1 MAPENREKTV
11 ITPFGLFEY
20 NVMSFELKDEAQT
33 FQQFMDVVLRS
44 LDFAFCYIDDA
55 LIASTRESEHRENL
69 KQVFDR
75 LKQHG
80 ISINTAKCVFGAST
94 VQYLQDTRSTRRE
107 PGLYQRR

>member
-75 LKQHG
+75 LKQQF
-80 ISINTAKCVFGAST
+80 I
-94 VQYLQDTRSTRRE
+94 
-107 PGLYQRR
+107 